1 MDINLIREAVT
12 VLSFVSFLAIVGWAW
27 SAQRRASFEQL
38 GRSVLDVNE
47 GAPAPQEV
55 QSE

>member
-12 VLSFVSFLAIVGWAW
+12 VLSFLSFLAIVGWAW
-27 SAQRRASFEQL
+27 SAQRKASFEQL
-38 GRSVLDVNE
+38 GRLVLDESE
-47 GAPAPQEV
+47 GAAAPREI